1 MKIRGLYLS
10 SLAAFAVTAL
20 GGLALTGCGKK
31 EEPAVNTP
39 YDKSQLPPGASYDQ
53 QQQMMNKLG
62 KGKKDG
68 DEGKKGGDE
77 GKKGGDE

>member
-10 SLAAFAVTAL
+10 SLMAFAVSAL

-39 YDKSQLPPGASYDQ
+39 WDKSKLPPGAYDQ
-53 QQQMMNKLG
+53 QQQMKDKMNK
-62 KGKKDG
+62 
-68 DEGKKGGDE
+68 GKKGGDE
-77 GKKGGDE
+77 

>member
-1 MKIRGLYLS
+1 VKIRGLCLS

-39 YDKSQLPPGASYDQ
+39 YDKSQLPSGASYDQ
-53 QQQMMNKLG
+53 QQM
-62 KGKKDG
+62 KDKMAK
-68 DEGKKGGDE
+68 GKKGGDE
-77 GKKGGDE
+77 

>member
-1 MKIRGLYLS
+1 MKIRGLCLS
-10 SLAAFAVTAL
+10 SLMAFAVSAL

-53 QQQMMNKLG
+53 QQQQKDKMNK
-62 KGKKDG
+62 
-68 DEGKKGGDE
+68 GKKGGDE
-77 GKKGGDE
+77 